1 MQIYCSIFVPIVG
14 KESQVFYNILYR
26 YLKRM
31 KLLFKTLASPF
42 SPVWLIIGECAFST
56 GIYDNVRSLFWNSFT
71 QKGFPGTNQA
81 ASVNEFST
89 INEQTIFFGLIR
101 ISCSWGRGLR
111 VLGTMAGY
119 CKLVQLKSGE
129 EHIPVLFS
137 GALLKSYW
145 KGEMHKEDLC
155 FTFVSLHLSPD
166 CKDLNARL
174 YIEVVGGI
182 GRKQTDLLSENLAVE
197 KTHEK
202 LWDEEAT
209 LKSLFF
215 FLILCLLLYSVLRAG
230 FLLW

>member
-26 YLKRM
+26 YLKRINF
-31 KLLFKTLASPF
+31 LFKTLASPF

-56 GIYDNVRSLFWNSFT
+56 EIYDNVRSLFWNSFT
-71 QKGFPGTNQA
+71 QKCFPETNQA

-145 KGEMHKEDLC
+145 KGEMERK
-155 FTFVSLHLSPD
+155 TYVSI
-166 CKDLNARL
+166 L
-174 YIEVVGGI
+174 YHCICPLTVRIWMPGY
-182 GRKQTDLLSENLAVE
+182 
-197 KTHEK
+197 
-202 LWDEEAT
+202 
-209 LKSLFF
+209 
-215 FLILCLLLYSVLRAG
+215 ILR
-230 FLLW
+230 